1 MIVIIS
7 FALFYYNKD
16 LNRQG
21 LFISYGGMALIQKG
35 QVVLIV
41 LLFITT
47 CIIPTTAQDIGNS
60 SQSTSRGNW
69 LYVGGSGPGNYSKIQ
84 DAIDNASDGD
94 TVFVYSGNYQQGMIG
109 VNKTI
114 CLRGEDKN
122 TTVIDGCGQTYIFRL
137 VNVDFYTLFIEIN
150 GFTIQN
156 ASAGIEIFSHN
167 NTISGNIIQNN
178 VYGIVIGW
186 ASNNLI
192 YGNVI
197 RKNSFGIS
205 TLGGDTWNNKIER
218 NIIENNSYG
227 ITIRDYAE
235 DTFIQNN
242 TIINNSETGISV
254 NGYRNTVV
262 EKNNIFGNNLN
273 AFFIIDFDSL
283 LRRPREITWS
293 KNYWGKT
300 PLRHMI
306 IFGNLKRYPFYQPPP
321 PHPPQYIL
329 YNWLNFDWHPAQEPY
344 DIGGS

>member
-1 MIVIIS
+1 MVKKCLTVGII
-7 FALFYYNKD
+7 
-16 LNRQG
+16 
-21 LFISYGGMALIQKG
+21 
-35 QVVLIV
+35 
-41 LLFITT
+41 LLFVGTS
-47 CIIPTTAQDIGNS
+47 IIPSVAQNVEKS

-156 ASAGIEIFSHN
+156 ASAGIKIFSHN

-186 ASNNLI
+186 ARNNLI

-205 TLGGDTWNNKIER
+205 TLGGDTWNNIIER
-218 NIIENNSYG
+218 NIIEENSYG
-227 ITIRDYAE
+227 LNIKEVADHTIVHY
-235 DTFIQNN
+235 N
-242 TIINNSETGISV
+242 TIINNSDYGIVV
-254 NGYRNTVV
+254 NSCHNTVV
-262 EKNNIFGNNLN
+262 EKNNIFGNHQN
-273 AFFIIDFDSL
+273 AFFIIYFNSL
-283 LRRPREITWS
+283 KDWPEDKITWS

-300 PLRHMI
+300 PLRHMTIHGLMEIYI
-306 IFGNLKRYPFYQPPP
+306 IFGQPPP
-321 PHPPQYIL
+321 PHDPIWHDIK
-329 YNWLNFDWHPAQEPY
+329 WLNFDWQPAQEPY